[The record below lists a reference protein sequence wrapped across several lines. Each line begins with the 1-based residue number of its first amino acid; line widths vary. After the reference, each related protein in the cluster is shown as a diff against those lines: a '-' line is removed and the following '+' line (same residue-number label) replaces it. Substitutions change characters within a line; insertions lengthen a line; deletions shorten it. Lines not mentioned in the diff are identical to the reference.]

1 MLFNLDI
8 EEILLIIIGVGFVFM
23 MSLIL
28 IVSRRAKL
36 EQMQETPET
45 ETPSGNTIPVEDTL
59 NISNKQ
65 ANQIQALI
73 NHNSKLLAD
82 ELGKFAKSISGI
94 NKEIQKST
102 VEELKDFTP
111 KYTETLEIIV
121 KTIKKM
127 TGEIDVLKQD
137 SKDFSD
143 KIYAKLETIEH
154 ENLLTKAALIYL
166 LNGLQGAKKKELYDK
181 IGKKAGIEES
191 EVKEL
196 IKQINLTFII

>member
-36 EQMQETPET
+36 EQMQETPEV

>member
-1 MLFNLDI
+1 MLFNLDM

-36 EQMQETPET
+36 EQMQETPEV